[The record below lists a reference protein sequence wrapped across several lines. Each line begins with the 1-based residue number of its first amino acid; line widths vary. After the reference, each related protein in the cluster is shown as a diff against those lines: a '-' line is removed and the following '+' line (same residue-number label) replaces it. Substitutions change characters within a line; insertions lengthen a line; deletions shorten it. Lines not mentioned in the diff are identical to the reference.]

1 MSENC
6 IFCQIAAKSIP
17 TKIIKETNNLICFP
31 DIKPSAETH
40 LLIIPKNHI
49 NTFQDIKETGLFSE
63 MLVFAQELIVEL
75 NLEKQYKLV
84 INGGSNQIV
93 PHFHLHLLSG
103 QMKGHV

>member
-6 IFCQIAAKSIP
+6 VFCRIANKSIP
-17 TKIIKETNNLICFP
+17 SKIIKETDNLICFP

-49 NTFQDIKETGLFSE
+49 ATFQEINESNLFSE
-63 MLVFAQELIVEL
+63 MLIFAQKLITEL

-93 PHFHLHLLSG
+93 PHFHLHLLG
-103 QMKGHV
+103 GKLKGHI